1 VGGREVKLVDTSSWI
16 EFLRGKNNVVAGRV
30 RELMRE
36 DEAGLCE
43 MVLVE
48 LWNGARGEAEKQ
60 VLLDLQEVLPV
71 LPIDSRVWLKSVS
84 VAKECRRAGVT
95 APAAD
100 VIIAACALHYGL
112 ELEHCDGHLD
122 AIKSAW
128 EARR

>member
-1 VGGREVKLVDTSSWI
+1 
-16 EFLRGKNNVVAGRV
+16 
-30 RELMRE
+30 MRE